1 MKIYTVPDFLERK
14 IEQILKYSGT
24 SLKESKKIAE
34 CVLRMSD
41 YYIANPDSQT
51 PWHENWCQIAQA
63 AYFLPLNFIRAQYVI
78 EEAQRLSFFKEFQN
92 ATEVGYGL
100 GALTLHLQKNFKNLD
115 GIEISNVSQKL
126 FSMISNG
133 PLQIQGKIKP
143 REKQLLCFSY
153 SLTEA
158 ISVKDLIHAY
168 GVLILEPST
177 QQDARAL
184 QKLRQTLKDKGFYVW
199 APCTHQGGC
208 PLLIHSQ
215 KDWCHHRIH
224 TDMPEWFLAME
235 KHLPFK
241 NRTLTLSYLLMS
253 KTPPPSQE
261 GRTRVI
267 GDVLKE
273 KGKSKALICR
283 SEEREFLSVLHKVS
297 KDFPYERGDCVT
309 LPEATEKKGNEI
321 RILPIE

>member
-14 IEQILKYSGT
+14 IEQILKHSGT
-24 SLKESKKIAE
+24 SLKESKKLAE

-78 EEAQRLSFFKEFQN
+78 EEAQRLNFFKEFRV

-100 GALTLHLQKNFKNLD
+100 GALTLHLQKIFKDLS
-115 GIEISNVSQKL
+115 GLEISQQSQKL
-126 FSMISNG
+126 FSLISEG
-133 PLQIQGKIKP
+133 ALQIKNKIP
-143 REKQLLCFSY
+143 HQDGQLLAFSY

-158 ISVKDLIHAY
+158 ISVKELASAQ
-168 GVLILEPST
+168 GVLIIEPST
-177 QQDARAL
+177 HQDAREL
-184 QKLRQTLKDKGFYVW
+184 QKLRQTLMEKGFYSW

-224 TDMPEWFLAME
+224 TNMPDWFLEME
-235 KHLPFK
+235 KQLPFK
-241 NRTLTLSYLLMS
+241 NKTLTLSYLLMS
-253 KTPPPSQE
+253 KNPPPVTGSQ
-261 GRTRVI
+261 TRII
-267 GDVLKE
+267 GDILIE

-297 KDFPYERGDCVT
+297 KDFPYERGDSVT
-309 LPEATEKKGNEI
+309 LPEAQEKKGNEI